1 VLDFYRS
8 AMYQEDGGVKGG
20 YVGINGVTD
29 FFILGLQSAPYFLM
43 KPFPWEADSLLQ
55 LIQSLEN
62 FVLALALLFLFFKA
76 AKIDS
81 LLAIKWAL
89 YLFMA
94 LSVYGLVVFN
104 YGTAVRYKFPFILI
118 VVIGM
123 AYDLYLTHGVF
134 LLRRKS

>member
-1 VLDFYRS
+1 
-8 AMYQEDGGVKGG
+8 MYQEDGGVKGG

-62 FVLALALLFLFFKA
+62 FVLALALLFFFFKA
-76 AKIDS
+76 GKIDC